1 MQENQLKILVV
12 DDEQVIRKFLGNVL
26 KRYGE
31 CDMACDGKE
40 AVDLYRAALGSGKPY
55 DLVVM
60 DIMMPDMDGMEATR
74 RITRMRD
81 ESDVP
86 GAGDSRVL
94 MLSCLDDAEHLA
106 SAQFEAGAD
115 AYLTKPVEMQNII
128 EALLGL
134 GLIEGGPDHA
144 KS

>member
-1 MQENQLKILVV
+1 MQQGSLTILVV
-12 DDEQVIRKFLGNVL
+12 DDDEVIRKFLVKVL
-26 KRYGE
+26 SQYGQ
-31 CDMACDGKE
+31 CDMARDGHE
-40 AVDLYRAALGSGKPY
+40 AVDMYAGALQQGWAY

-60 DIMMPDMDGMEATR
+60 DIMMPIMDGMEATE

-81 ESDVP
+81 KSEVEGVDS
-86 GAGDSRVL
+86 SRVL

-115 AYLTKPVEMQNII
+115 AYLTKPVEIHNVI